1 MTTLNETK
9 SENEIKNG
17 VAVLHWYENISI
29 NYIMCIIKK
38 LNCTSHNGPIG
49 EETEYCNDHSDGSG
63 CKERVGKENAMR
75 KKKVNVI
82 CADCEIERLRRELDE
97 ARASARTSAPS
108 TRTSSSSGSSKKSAW
123 TVSSNNSW
131 CEHGMTSEYRAGRA
145 GLKKKNY
152 KASRFMGLI
161 R

>member
-9 SENEIKNG
+9 SENEIKIG
-17 VAVLHWYENISI
+17 VAVLHRYENIST
-29 NYIMCIIKK
+29 NNIMCIIRK
-38 LNCTSHNGPIG
+38 LNCSSHNGPIG
-49 EETEYCNDHSDGSG
+49 EETEYCNDHNDGSG
-63 CKERVGKENAMR
+63 CKERVGKENAIR
-75 KKKVNVI
+75 KKKVNII

-97 ARASARTSAPS
+97 AKSSARTSARS

-131 CEHGMTSEYRAGRA
+131 CEHEISSKERAERMGMKT
-145 GLKKKNY
+145 KHY
-152 KASRFMGLI
+152 KAARFMGLI